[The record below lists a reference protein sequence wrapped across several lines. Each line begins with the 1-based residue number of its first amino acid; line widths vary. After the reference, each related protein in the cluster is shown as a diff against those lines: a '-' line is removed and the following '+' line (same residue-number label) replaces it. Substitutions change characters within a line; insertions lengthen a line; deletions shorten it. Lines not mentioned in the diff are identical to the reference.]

1 MTEQC
6 STCGGTGIV
15 ETSQQECPDCK
26 GSGKPKSLD
35 LTRMSEKDLG
45 SLLEGVSRCQ
55 RCEGSGTITI
65 EQKCEVCGG
74 RGEMVT
80 CRVCG
85 KSLEADIDGDL
96 CVSCAKK
103 PLVQKLSPACDTSD
117 LEIGMTYE
125 GEVDSLANFGAFV
138 NLNPR
143 TRGLAHQ
150 KHLTRT
156 PEVGETIFVQV
167 KSIASNGN
175 IDLEPVSLN
184 EYQLIQVEKNI
195 PRTQISA
202 LRDHISKLV
211 HISGEVIQIKQ
222 TGGPTIFTVADETGT
237 VPCAA
242 FEKAGQ
248 RSYPEIESDM
258 IVRVVGELNTR
269 NNELQIEIREIKQMW
284 GADSTA
290 IREEIENALDKRSEP
305 HDIEFL
311 VESPILEALKPKM
324 RQVAKEIRKAIFH
337 SRPIVLRHH
346 ADADGITSAIAIEKA
361 VLPLIKEV
369 GGSDAGYHFYRRS
382 PSKAPFYEMVDITRD
397 ISFAWDDNARHGQK
411 MPLVLLM
418 DNGSTEE
425 DVPAMLQA
433 KVYGMDMVVVD
444 HHHPDEI
451 VDQYLLA
458 HVNPAHMGGDFGIT
472 TGMLGTEIA
481 RMINPDVSEEI
492 SHLPAVSAVGDRSQ
506 APEAAKYIELAAP
519 RYSLSDL
526 KDMALALDY
535 EAFWLR
541 FSEGRGITYDILN
554 IGNLKRHRELVPL
567 LVKQANEAINTQL
580 EASLP
585 SVKSQELPNGA
596 LLHVLDVENFAH
608 KFTFPPPGKT
618 SGEVHDTLCHKY
630 PDKAIVTLGYGPDFV
645 VLRSRGVLMNIP
657 QMVRELHEE
666 IPEGS
671 INGGGH
677 LVVGSIKFVGGLRK
691 EVLAKLAEKIG
702 RVEVEH
708 QP

>member
-1 MTEQC
+1 MAEQC
-6 STCGGTGIV
+6 KVCSGTGIADV
-15 ETSQQECPDCK
+15 SRQQCPECK

-35 LTRMSEKDLG
+35 LTRMTEKDLG
-45 SLLEGVSRCQ
+45 NLLKGGSGCHT
-55 RCEGSGTITI
+55 CGGSGTVAVET
-65 EQKCEVCGG
+65 QCKVCGG
-74 RGEMVT
+74 RGEMIG
-80 CRVCG
+80 CRICG
-85 KSLEADIDGDL
+85 QPLGGDIKGDM
-96 CVSCAKK
+96 CSSCAKR
-103 PLVQKLSPACDTSD
+103 PLVRKLSPACDTSD
-117 LEIGMTYE
+117 LEVDMTYE
-125 GEVDSLANFGAFV
+125 GVVDSLANFGAFV
-138 NLNPR
+138 NLNSR

-150 KHLTRT
+150 KHLVRT

-167 KSIASNGN
+167 KNIASNGN
-175 IDLEPVSLN
+175 IDLVPVILP
-184 EYQLIQVEKNI
+184 EYQIIEVEKDI

-202 LRDHISKLV
+202 LRGHISKLV

-222 TGGPTIFTVADETGT
+222 TGGPTIFTLADETGT

-258 IVRVVGELNTR
+258 IVKVVGELNTR

-284 GADSTA
+284 GADSAA
-290 IREEIENALDKRSEP
+290 IRDEIENALDKRSEP
-305 HDIEFL
+305 HDVEFL
-311 VESPILEALKPKM
+311 VDSPILEALKPGM
-324 RQVAKEIRKAIFH
+324 RKVAKEIRKAIFH

-361 VLPLIKEV
+361 VLPLINEV
-369 GGSDAGYHFYRRS
+369 GGTDAGYHFYRRS

-397 ISFAWDDNARHGQK
+397 ISFALDDNAKYGQK
-411 MPLVLLM
+411 LPLVLLM

-444 HHHPDEI
+444 HHHPDDI

-458 HVNPAHMGGDFGIT
+458 HVNPAHAGGDFGIT

-481 RMINPDVSEEI
+481 RMIHPDVSDEI
-492 SHLPAVSAVGDRSQ
+492 RHLPAVSAVGDRSE
-506 APEAAKYIELAAP
+506 APEAAKYIELVAS
-519 RYSLSDL
+519 RYNLQDL

-535 EAFWLR
+535 ESFWLR

-554 IGNLKRHRELVPL
+554 LGNLKRHRELVPL
-567 LVKQANEAINTQL
+567 LVKQANEAIRTQL

-585 SVKSQELPNGA
+585 SVKTRELPSGA
-596 LLHVLDVENFAH
+596 LLNVLDVENFAH

-618 SGEVHDTLCHKY
+618 SGEVHDILCRKY
-630 PDKAIVTLGYGPDFV
+630 PDKPVVTLGYGPDFA

-657 QMVRELHEE
+657 QMVRELQKE
-666 IPEGS
+666 IPAAS

-677 LVVGSIKFVGGLRK
+677 LVVGSIKFVGGMRK
-691 EVLAKLAEKIG
+691 AVLAKLAEKIG
-702 RVEVEH
+702 RADVGD
-708 QP
+708 

>member
-1 MTEQC
+1 MAEQC
-6 STCGGTGIV
+6 KACGGTGV
-15 ETSQQECPDCK
+15 TDTSQQECPECK

-35 LTRMSEKDLG
+35 LTKMTEKDLG
-45 SLLEGVSRCQ
+45 SLLEGGSSCQ
-55 RCEGSGTITI
+55 KCGGSGTITV

-74 RGEMVT
+74 RGEMIS
-80 CRVCG
+80 CRLCG
-85 KSLEADIDGDL
+85 QPLGTDTKGDI
-96 CVSCAKK
+96 CASCAKK
-103 PLVQKLSPACDTSD
+103 PLVQKLSLACDTSD
-117 LEIGMTYE
+117 LEVDMIYE
-125 GEVDSLANFGAFV
+125 GVVDSLANFGAFI
-138 NLNPR
+138 NLNSR

-150 KHLTRT
+150 KNLTRT
-156 PEVGETIFVQV
+156 PDVGETIFVQV
-167 KSIASNGN
+167 KNIASNGN
-175 IDLEPVSLN
+175 IDLVPVILT
-184 EYQLIQVEKNI
+184 EYQIIEVEKDI
-195 PRTQISA
+195 PRTRISA
-202 LRDHISKLV
+202 LRDYISKLV

-222 TGGPTIFTVADETGT
+222 TGGPTIFTLADETGT

-258 IVRVVGELNTR
+258 IVKVVGELNTR

-284 GADSTA
+284 GADSAA
-290 IREEIENALDKRSEP
+290 IRDEIENALDKRSEP
-305 HDIEFL
+305 HDVEFL

-324 RQVAKEIRKAIFH
+324 RQVAKEIRRAIFH

-361 VLPLIKEV
+361 VLPLINEV

-397 ISFAWDDNARHGQK
+397 ITFAWDDNARHGQK

-444 HHHPDEI
+444 HHHPDDV

-458 HVNPAHMGGDFGIT
+458 HVNPAHVGGDFGVT

-481 RMINPDVSEEI
+481 RMINPDVTEEI
-492 SHLPAVSAVGDRSQ
+492 KHLPGVSAVGDRSE
-506 APEAAKYIELAAP
+506 APEAAKYIELVAP

-567 LVKQANEAINTQL
+567 LVKQANEAIENQL

-585 SVKSQELPNGA
+585 SVKSQELPSGA

-618 SGEVHDTLCHKY
+618 SGEVHDKLCHKY

-657 QMVRELHEE
+657 QMVRELQEE
-666 IPEGS
+666 IPEAS

-677 LVVGSIKFVGGLRK
+677 LVVGSIKFVGGLRTK
-691 EVLAKLAEKIG
+691 VLAKLAEKIG
-702 RVEVEH
+702 RAEVGMG
-708 QP
+708 

>member
-6 STCGGTGIV
+6 ESCKGTGYTD
-15 ETSQQECPDCK
+15 TSEQECPDCK

-35 LTRMSEKDLG
+35 LTKMTENDLG
-45 SLLEGVSRCQ
+45 SLLEGGGKCQ
-55 RCEGSGTITI
+55 KCGGSGTITV

-74 RGEMVT
+74 RGEMIS

-85 KSLEADIDGDL
+85 QPIGADTKGDMCAL
-96 CVSCAKK
+96 CAKK

-117 LEIGMTYE
+117 LEVDMIYE
-125 GEVDSLANFGAFV
+125 GVVDSLANFGAFV
-138 NLNPR
+138 NLNSC

-150 KHLTRT
+150 KNLTRT

-167 KSIASNGN
+167 KNIASNGN
-175 IDLEPVSLN
+175 IDLVPVTLT
-184 EYQLIQVEKNI
+184 EYQIIEVDKDI

-222 TGGPTIFTVADETGT
+222 TGGPTIFTLADETGT

-258 IVRVVGELNTR
+258 IAKVVGELNTR

-284 GADSTA
+284 GADSAA
-290 IREEIENALDKRSEP
+290 IKGEIENALDKRSEP
-305 HDIEFL
+305 HDVEFL

-324 RQVAKEIRKAIFH
+324 RQVAKEIRRAIFH

-361 VLPLIKEV
+361 VLPLINEV

-397 ISFAWDDNARHGQK
+397 ITFAWDDNARHGQK

-444 HHHPDEI
+444 HHHPDEV

-458 HVNPAHMGGDFGIT
+458 HVNPAHVGGDFGVT

-481 RMINPDVSEEI
+481 RMINPDVTEEI
-492 SHLPAVSAVGDRSQ
+492 SHLPGVSAVGDRSE
-506 APEAAKYIELAAP
+506 APEATKYIELAAS

-567 LVKQANEAINTQL
+567 LVKQANEAIENQL

-585 SVKSQELPNGA
+585 SVKSQKLPSGA

-618 SGEVHDTLCHKY
+618 SGEVHDKLCHKY
-630 PDKAIVTLGYGPDFV
+630 PDKPIVTLGYGPDFV

-657 QMVRELHEE
+657 EMVRELRED
-666 IPEGS
+666 IPEAG

-677 LVVGSIKFVGGLRK
+677 LVVGSIKFVGGLRTK
-691 EVLAKLAEKIG
+691 VLAKLAEKIG
-702 RVEVEH
+702 MAEVGMG
-708 QP
+708 

>member
-6 STCGGTGIV
+6 EACKGTGYID
-15 ETSQQECPDCK
+15 TSKQECPDCK

-35 LTRMSEKDLG
+35 LTKMTEKDLG
-45 SLLEGVSRCQ
+45 SMLEGGGKCQ
-55 RCEGSGTITI
+55 KCGGSGIITVK
-65 EQKCEVCGG
+65 QKCEVCGG
-74 RGEMVT
+74 RGEMVN
-80 CRVCG
+80 CRICG
-85 KSLEADIDGDL
+85 QPLDADTQGDM
-96 CVSCAKK
+96 CASCATK

-117 LEIGMTYE
+117 MEIGMIYE
-125 GEVDSLANFGAFV
+125 GVVDSLANFGAFV

-167 KSIASNGN
+167 KNIASNGN
-175 IDLEPVSLN
+175 IDLVPVSLQ
-184 EYQLIQVEKNI
+184 EYQLLQVEKDI
-195 PRTQISA
+195 PRTQISK

-211 HISGEVIQIKQ
+211 HISGEAIQIKQ
-222 TGGPTIFTVADETGT
+222 TGGPTIFTVSDETGT

-258 IVRVVGELNTR
+258 IVKVVGELSVR
-269 NNELQIEIREIKQMW
+269 NSELQIEIREIRQMW
-284 GADSTA
+284 GAESAA
-290 IREEIENALDKRSEP
+290 IKEEIENALDKRSEP
-305 HDIEFL
+305 HEIEFL
-311 VESPILEALKPKM
+311 IESPILEALRPKM
-324 RQVAKEIRKAIFH
+324 RLVAKEIRRAIFH

-361 VLPLIKEV
+361 VIPLIQEV

-397 ISFAWDDNARHGQK
+397 ISFATADNERHGQK

-433 KVYGMDMVVVD
+433 KVYGMDMIVVD
-444 HHHPDEI
+444 HHHPDDV

-458 HVNPAHMGGDFGIT
+458 HVNPAHAGGDFGIT

-481 RMINPDVSEEI
+481 RMINPDVTEEI
-492 SHLPAVSAVGDRSQ
+492 RHLPGVSAVGDRSE
-506 APEAAKYIELAAP
+506 APEATKYIELVAS
-519 RYSLSDL
+519 RYSLDDL

-541 FSEGRGITYDILN
+541 FSEGKGITYDVLN
-554 IGNLKRHRELVPL
+554 LGNLKRHRELVPL
-567 LVKQANEAINTQL
+567 LVKQANEAIERQL

-585 SVKSQELPNGA
+585 SVKTQELPSGA

-618 SGEVHDTLCHKY
+618 SGEVHDRLCRKY
-630 PDKAIVTLGYGPDFV
+630 PDKAIVTLGYGPDFT

-666 IPEGS
+666 IPEAS

-677 LVVGSIKFVGGLRK
+677 LVVGSIKFVGGLRTK
-691 EVLAKLAEKIG
+691 VLAKLAEKIG
-702 RVEVEH
+702 KAGVEQH
-708 QP
+708 P

>member
-6 STCGGTGIV
+6 TACGGTGV
-15 ETSQQECPDCK
+15 TDTSQQQCPECK

-35 LTRMSEKDLG
+35 LTKMTETDLG
-45 SLLEGVSRCQ
+45 SMLSGGSSCQ
-55 RCEGSGTITI
+55 KCSGSGTITV
-65 EQKCEVCGG
+65 ETKCEVCGG
-74 RGEMVT
+74 RGEMIR

-85 KSLEADIDGDL
+85 QPLGTDTEGDM
-96 CVSCAKK
+96 CASCAKK
-103 PLVQKLSPACDTSD
+103 PLVQKLTPACDTSD
-117 LEIGMTYE
+117 LEVDMIYE
-125 GEVDSLANFGAFV
+125 GVVDSLANFGAFV
-138 NLNPR
+138 NLNSR

-150 KHLTRT
+150 KNLTRT
-156 PEVGETIFVQV
+156 PDVGETIFVQV
-167 KSIASNGN
+167 KNIASNGN
-175 IDLEPVSLN
+175 IDLVPVSLT
-184 EYQLIQVEKNI
+184 EYQIIEVEKDI
-195 PRTQISA
+195 PRTQVSA

-222 TGGPTIFTVADETGT
+222 TGGPTIFTLADETGT

-258 IVRVVGELNTR
+258 IVKVVGELSIR
-269 NNELQIEIREIKQMW
+269 NSELQIEIREIKQMW
-284 GADSTA
+284 GADSAA
-290 IREEIENALDKRSEP
+290 ILDEIETALDKRSEP
-305 HDIEFL
+305 HDVEFL

-361 VLPLIKEV
+361 VLPLINEV

-397 ISFAWDDNARHGQK
+397 ITFAWDDNARHGQK

-433 KVYGMDMVVVD
+433 NVYGMDMVVVD
-444 HHHPDEI
+444 HHHPDEV

-458 HVNPAHMGGDFGIT
+458 HVNPAHVGGDFGIT

-481 RMINPDVSEEI
+481 RMINPDVTEEI
-492 SHLPAVSAVGDRSQ
+492 RHLPAVSAVGDRSE
-506 APEAAKYIELAAP
+506 APEATKYIELAAS
-519 RYSLSDL
+519 RYNLDDL

-554 IGNLKRHRELVPL
+554 LGNLKRHRELVPL
-567 LVKQANEAINTQL
+567 LVKQANEAIETQL

-585 SVKSQELPNGA
+585 SVKTQELPSGA
-596 LLHVLDVENFAH
+596 LMHVLDVENFAH

-618 SGEVHDTLCHKY
+618 SGEVHDRLCHKY

-657 QMVRELHEE
+657 QMVRELHDE
-666 IPEGS
+666 IPGAS

-702 RVEVEH
+702 RAEVA
-708 QP
+708 Q

>member
-1 MTEQC
+1 MAEQC
-6 STCGGTGIV
+6 KVCGGTGV
-15 ETSQQECPDCK
+15 TDVSRQQCPECK
-26 GSGKPKSLD
+26 GSGKSKSFD
-35 LTRMSEKDLG
+35 LTRMTEKDLG
-45 SLLEGVSRCQ
+45 NLLKGGSGCHT
-55 RCEGSGTITI
+55 CGGSGTITV
-65 EQKCEVCGG
+65 ETKCKVCGG
-74 RGEMVT
+74 RGEMIS

-85 KSLEADIDGDL
+85 QPLDADTKGDMCSL
-96 CVSCAKK
+96 CAKR

-117 LEIGMTYE
+117 LEVDMTYE
-125 GEVDSLANFGAFV
+125 GVVDSLANFGAFV
-138 NLNPR
+138 NLNSR

-167 KSIASNGN
+167 KNIASNGN
-175 IDLEPVSLN
+175 IDLVPVILP
-184 EYQLIQVEKNI
+184 EYQIIEVEKDI

-202 LRDHISKLV
+202 LRGHISKLV
-211 HISGEVIQIKQ
+211 HISGEIIQIKQ
-222 TGGPTIFTVADETGT
+222 TGGPTIFTLADETGT

-258 IVRVVGELNTR
+258 IVKVVGELNTR
-269 NNELQIEIREIKQMW
+269 NNELQIEIREIRQMW
-284 GADSTA
+284 GADSAA
-290 IREEIENALDKRSEP
+290 IRDEIENALDKRSEP
-305 HDIEFL
+305 HDVEFL
-311 VESPILEALKPKM
+311 IDSPILKALKPEM
-324 RQVAKEIRKAIFH
+324 RKVAKEIRKAIFH

-361 VLPLIKEV
+361 VLPLINEV
-369 GGSDAGYHFYRRS
+369 GGTDAGYHFYRRS

-397 ISFAWDDNARHGQK
+397 ISFALDDNARHGQK
-411 MPLVLLM
+411 LPLVLLM

-444 HHHPDEI
+444 HHHPDDI

-458 HVNPAHMGGDFGIT
+458 HVNPAHVGGDFGIT

-492 SHLPAVSAVGDRSQ
+492 RHLPAVSAVGDRSES
-506 APEAAKYIELAAP
+506 PEAAQYIELVAS
-519 RYSLSDL
+519 RYKLQDL

-554 IGNLKRHRELVPL
+554 LSNLKRHRELVPL
-567 LVKQANEAINTQL
+567 LVKQANEAIKTQL

-585 SVKSQELPNGA
+585 SVKTQELPSGA
-596 LLHVLDVENFAH
+596 LLNVLDVENFAH

-618 SGEVHDTLCHKY
+618 SGEVHDKLCQKY
-630 PDKAIVTLGYGPDFV
+630 PDKPIITLGYGPDFA

-657 QMVRELHEE
+657 QMVRELQQE
-666 IPEGS
+666 IPEAS

-677 LVVGSIKFVGGLRK
+677 LVVGSIKFVGGMRK
-691 EVLAKLAEKIG
+691 AVLAKLAEKIG
-702 RVEVEH
+702 RADVEYS
-708 QP
+708 